1 MEGDSY
7 DLYVQILC
15 AHWAMRYYIPFVH
28 KYARIRSDLDVVRN
42 IVNSE
47 MIYLSIQDP
56 LPTTL
61 VKIGTPIDR
70 NLWWKV
76 STWRRMCTRGH
87 TVWPLLFHDVSSRI
101 LAEK

>member
-1 MEGDSY
+1 
-7 DLYVQILC
+7 
-15 AHWAMRYYIPFVH
+15 MR
-28 KYARIRSDLDVVRN
+28 
-42 IVNSE
+42 
-47 MIYLSIQDP
+47 YLSIQDP

-76 STWRRMCTRGH
+76 STWGRMSTRGR

-101 LAEK
+101 PAEK

>member
-1 MEGDSY
+1 M
-7 DLYVQILC
+7 
-15 AHWAMRYYIPFVH
+15 
-28 KYARIRSDLDVVRN
+28 
-42 IVNSE
+42 
-47 MIYLSIQDP
+47 QDP

-70 NLWWKV
+70 NLLWKV